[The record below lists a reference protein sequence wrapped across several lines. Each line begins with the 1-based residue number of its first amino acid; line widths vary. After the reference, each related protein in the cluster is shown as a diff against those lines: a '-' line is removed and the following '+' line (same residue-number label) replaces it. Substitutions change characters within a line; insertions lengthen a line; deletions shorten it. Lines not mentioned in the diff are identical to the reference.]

1 VAATFIP
8 PLERAWERTRLLLL
22 QPFNPE
28 VWLVV
33 GFAAFLAGI
42 GGGGRTGMN
51 WRGGFTPQFQHY
63 SDRPLRAFT
72 DLVAGPVWLLFG
84 SGLVI
89 LSLAIG
95 IALLW
100 VSSRAKFVFLDNVLH
115 GRGAI
120 VEPWK
125 RFGELGN
132 SLFIWRLG
140 FLLAMLVLF
149 GALITPMIW
158 IGREMSGSDWMGPA
172 GAATVATGVLLS
184 LVSGV
189 IVLVVVLLAESFVV
203 PLMYHG
209 NLTALRAWGALL
221 GLLRRNPADFLI
233 YGLLVLFAFV
243 ALALTWAVSWIVT
256 CCIAPL
262 LLSVPY
268 VATVLVLP
276 LHVVF
281 RLYSVE
287 FLSQFGPEWTISPSP
302 LTSAANPPPKSPAP
316 TALAPPA
323 PPPAAPD
330 SDA

>member
-8 PLERAWERTRLLLL
+8 PLERAWDRTRRLLL
-22 QPFNPE
+22 QPFNIE
-28 VWLVV
+28 VWVVV

-42 GGGGRTGMN
+42 GGGGRTGIN
-51 WRGGFTPQFQHY
+51 WRGGFSPQFHYY

-95 IALLW
+95 VALLW

-125 RFGELGN
+125 RFGALGN
-132 SLFIWRLG
+132 SLFLWRLG
-140 FLLAMLVLF
+140 FLMAMLVLF
-149 GALITPMIW
+149 GVLITPMIW
-158 IGREMSGSDWMGPA
+158 IGHEMSGSDWMGPA
-172 GAATVATGVLLS
+172 GAASVATGILLS
-184 LVSGV
+184 LVAGTL
-189 IVLVVVLLAESFVV
+189 VLVVVLFLESFVV
-203 PLMYHG
+203 PLMYRG
-209 NLTALRAWGALL
+209 NLTALQAWGAFL

-256 CCIAPL
+256 CCIVPL

-287 FLSQFGPEWTISPSP
+287 FLSQFGPEWTVSPSP
-302 LTSAANPPPKSPAP
+302 AAPAALPSPD
-316 TALAPPA
+316 
-323 PPPAAPD
+323 PPPASPG
-330 SDA
+330 SDDA